1 MKHILSKTIAVT
13 AIIFACSATTSKVN
27 AMMPNPSILA
37 ETAAYLTEIAPEIAA
52 GAVAIVAATND
63 RFRNESQTGYPVP
76 ETELVGQDSNGQDA
90 GPISTIIDGTAE
102 TIDRR
107 TRAANRDRSDGCDI
121 F

>member
-13 AIIFACSATTSKVN
+13 AIIFACNATNSKVN

-52 GAVAIVAATND
+52 GVGAAVIMARDAFD
-63 RFRNESQTGYPVP
+63 DGSRTGYPMP
-76 ETELVGQDSNGQDA
+76 EMEQVRQDSNGKDTTLFESALDA
-90 GPISTIIDGTAE
+90 AADARG
-102 TIDRR
+102 RR
-107 TRAANRDRSDGCDI
+107 AKDSDGCDI